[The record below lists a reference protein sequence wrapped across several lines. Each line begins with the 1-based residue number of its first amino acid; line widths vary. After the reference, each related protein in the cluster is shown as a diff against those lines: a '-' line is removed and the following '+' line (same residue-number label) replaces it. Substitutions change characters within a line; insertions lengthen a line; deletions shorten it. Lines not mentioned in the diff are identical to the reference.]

1 MKLYAIAPIGCSK
14 KNRCF
19 PVVAGNFFRVLLSR
33 WAWRRG
39 GSDGGR
45 PCWWER
51 TRSACGTSTP
61 AARWPTS
68 TTRRRRSSERWCTT
82 SDRRSSDCRRA
93 PNRWRRV
100 VTWWYTGFILRGSA
114 RKRYRLKPE
123 LIETWLALS
132 NFDQL
137 FSGEKT
143 VGFLTGWKLPMLCA
157 GRYLGSRNLLLALC
171 GSPSSAN
178 GNASSRSFGHRGG
191 HLWWP
196 RS

>member
-1 MKLYAIAPIGCSK
+1 MFSGR
-14 KNRCF
+14 RC
-19 PVVAGNFFRVLLSR
+19 NFFPCAPLQVSLTFCKTYR

-93 PNRWRRV
+93 PNRWHRV

-143 VGFLTGWKLPMLCA
+143 VGFLTGWKLPILCA
-157 GRYLGSRNLLLALC
+157 GRYLGSI
-171 GSPSSAN
+171 
-178 GNASSRSFGHRGG
+178 
-191 HLWWP
+191 P
-196 RS
+196 RSIACSLWKSE